1 MFSRLNKYVLATFKL
16 YNINN
21 KIVHLPTLYIG
32 NRHLDDYVKDVT
44 TSIITKSYKKYIMIH
59 DPHIMRNIRVN
70 YTELA
75 MNNSI
80 PSNHM
85 KYIHISYRILLFL
98 WTAK

>member
-1 MFSRLNKYVLATFKL
+1 MFYMFNKYVLATFKL

-21 KIVHLPTLYIG
+21 IIVHLPTLYIG

-44 TSIITKSYKKYIMIH
+44 SLIIKSDKKYVMIH
-59 DPHIMRNIRVN
+59 NPHIMRNITVN

-75 MNNSI
+75 TNKSI
-80 PSNHM
+80 QTKHM
-85 KYIHISYRILLFL
+85 KYIHISYRILRFL